1 MPDLNSTRCRIR
13 GMQHSQEACL
23 VCQQS
28 DERTLNPAFLPC
40 SCPRKAPKRL
50 TQNIR
55 KGVGFQPV
63 AWPIQ
68 RVHRAAPLVP
78 SARLATTDLLA
89 KCIASSAISK
99 GKEFH
104 ALHSNEAGTRQF
116 PRYAQGNRRALLT
129 CVNNAQ
135 TWLAVPIE
143 PFSPIFLAK
152 WRFQPPSSNHA
163 CAAHNP

>member
-1 MPDLNSTRCRIR
+1 MNARLTPHFCPVHVPARR
-13 GMQHSQEACL
+13 QEH
-23 VCQQS
+23 
-28 DERTLNPAFLPC
+28 
-40 SCPRKAPKRL
+40 L

-104 ALHSNEAGTRQF
+104 VCTAMRRVAVNF
-116 PRYAQGNRRALLT
+116 PDIHKEI
-129 CVNNAQ
+129 
-135 TWLAVPIE
+135 AVP
-143 PFSPIFLAK
+143 
-152 WRFQPPSSNHA
+152 SNLRQ
-163 CAAHNP
+163 